1 MSLEQDVNALIRE
14 FEGIESKQQKLNEAK
29 DAKVM
34 PVKELME
41 KKESKKQPTV
51 TETAKEK

>member
-1 MSLEQDVNALIRE
+1 MSLEQDVNALMKE
-14 FEGIESKQQKLNEAK
+14 FEGIEDKQQRLNEAK
-29 DAKVM
+29 DAKVT

-41 KKESKKQPTV
+41 KKETKNQPTV